1 MSAMIEF
8 ISVWKEYDRGIIAL
22 QDVSFIVNKGEMVFL
37 TGPSGAGKTTIM
49 RLIIAEKKPT
59 RGRIMISDEDIT
71 NINLHQIPYLRRHI
85 GVVFQDFRLLN
96 ERTLA
101 ENLDLTLVIL
111 GYNTKERKRRLLD
124 ILTRVGLA
132 HRANAYPQQLSGG
145 EQQRV
150 AIARALATDPM
161 IFLAD
166 EPTGNLDPETAWSI
180 MQNLRQINARG
191 TTMIIATHNYDIVK
205 RIEAKVIHIIEGAI
219 ASEEEFS
226 ESLKTAL
233 LEGG

>member
-1 MSAMIEF
+1 MIEF

-22 QDVSFIVNKGEMVFL
+22 RDVSFIVNKGEMAFL

>member
-22 QDVSFIVNKGEMVFL
+22 RDVSFIVNKGEMAFL